1 MLLEYSLNGSFNIL
15 SPFKRWGGEN
25 DLYRCLIRVILRE
38 KTSKVQVFSSQ
49 NRRKL
54 ERKLGTK
61 SSHIGRP
68 KWPCATFTWLS
79 FFLCFFGL
87 FIFLISNF
95 SFHHLIL
102 ILYQTKEFYLFLLFH
117 LQLNIK
123 TKISFILKK
132 KKMMYFCPKS

>member
-1 MLLEYSLNGSFNIL
+1 MF
-15 SPFKRWGGEN
+15 F
-25 DLYRCLIRVILRE
+25 
-38 KTSKVQVFSSQ
+38 SQ
-49 NRRKL
+49 NMIKL

-61 SSHIGRP
+61 SSRMGRP

-102 ILYQTKEFYLFLLFH
+102 ILYQTKEFSIFLLFH

-123 TKISFILKK
+123 TKISFIFKK
-132 KKMMYFCPKS
+132 KKWFTFVPSQRIAPEVTRTKSNAMFGSLNGGESRGEWLSSILFRCF